1 MEADT
6 ENQRQTLSGAV
17 KERKRRIKETIGGK
31 KKQKKKKTKQ
41 KKKKK
46 NKKNKT
52 KNPTEST
59 NLSALGP
66 HKY

>member
-1 MEADT
+1 LEADT

-17 KERKRRIKETIGGK
+17 KERKRRIKETRGVK
-31 KKQKKKKTKQ
+31 DTQKKNKTKQ
-41 KKKKK
+41 KQKKK